1 MTLPA
6 DKPGAVVLLL
16 AAGIIAALIGVVF
29 SFSPRVQAHPCAF
42 GGTDM
47 HQDFQTRSVSCSA
60 PTHQDIHEHTIEV
73 DGGRDRELV
82 FKAYLPDETKYYDN
96 ANDSIVIRFHRSFD
110 LPDALT
116 LTESGNNLITIG
128 RSGSTGTVPIKNQGR
143 AIPND
148 NTKELTFDGATDFP
162 DKDNPALSSAEYI
175 TITIKAGTGIETPE
189 TPQGFDNFEDEKP
202 YEVFISFV
210 NGDTQDE
217 EIQAQDKNYV
227 IVKNPISSTVPNAAV
242 RVELHT
248 HAEETI
254 STTDD
259 IVVDFSGPS
268 ADSGFIL
275 PSFISTSRIQVR
287 YTEEGGAPKNFNPSE
302 VLLQGE
308 RVIFP
313 VPLKGDDTRIAFSG
327 DYTITFSNL
336 ARVKNP
342 FSAGIKTIKVSSFVI
357 GDEEDIIEAVVRR
370 TTTVDPQTGPRGSE
384 FTLEGKGYAAGT
396 VTVYHDANTP
406 PNQEREID
414 PGETLASVK
423 TVRGAFSV
431 KLTARGK
438 LGEANYEVTARDSEG
453 EEVSIPFIIRSSMSF
468 EPLTVSHGSS
478 LTIIIS
484 DWEEERNDV
493 VAVQIAGKRVFIADA
508 YEYDTCIDHP
518 NSPPRDPQGR
528 VTLTVP
534 VPTEIPPGEQT
545 VAVFDH
551 AQLDYSYMSTPVIKR
566 DCHGLTDAEKG
577 NFLRELTQTE
587 IKDDPIA
594 LTKATVEIE
603 GLPLTLTP
611 STAARGQ
618 RVTITGSGFSSSVR
632 GSNHIDSVWIG
643 GKRVDNDN
651 SGFVVGSNGDIAF
664 TVTVPLDVANG
675 PNEVLIEGDDHA
687 LGQAVLTVP
696 QATIVLNPSMGQR
709 GADFTISGSGFIANS
724 VVLITYGAGVGAP
737 QEETQ
742 LELAL
747 ADNQGRFELLFQV
760 PFAAAVG
767 KRHLVKAVGESS
779 NGGVTAT
786 VEAEASHL
794 IPWANIT
801 TTPDSVSPGDRL
813 SISGQN
819 LPSFARVGP
828 ITIEGIQV
836 LGKAGAATDEN
847 GSFETDVLVPNLD
860 FGDQT
865 LVVHVEEVVVPHII
879 VVAPPPLS
887 GPPSQVFK
895 ELIRD
900 GSLSAIWHYDNATQ
914 SWSVF
919 DPLLSGET
927 ASLNDLAVVASGD
940 IVWVNLIRPQQF
952 QGAELTAGWNLIA
965 LK

>member
-16 AAGIIAALIGVVF
+16 AAGIIAVLVGVIFLFAPGVG
-29 SFSPRVQAHPCAF
+29 AHPCTS
-42 GGTDM
+42 GTDT
-47 HQDFQTRSVSCSA
+47 HQDFQTRPVSCTA
-60 PTHQDIHEHTIEV
+60 PTHQNIHEHTIEV
-73 DGGRDRELV
+73 DGGRDRELE
-82 FKAYLPDETKYYDN
+82 FKAYVPSEPRYYDS
-96 ANDSIVIRFHRSFD
+96 ANDSIVITFHRSFD
-110 LPDALT
+110 LPETIQGTGLITVDDSGADSAVTVTNADPDDKEKKLT
-116 LTESGNNLITIG
+116 LTGGTFNIVQ
-128 RSGSTGTVPIKNQGR
+128 TG
-143 AIPND
+143 
-148 NTKELTFDGATDFP
+148 
-162 DKDNPALSSAEYI
+162 EYV

-217 EIQAQDKNYV
+217 EIQAEDKNYV

-248 HAEETI
+248 HAEATI

-287 YTEEGGAPKNFNPSE
+287 YTEEGGTPKNFNPSE

-528 VTLTVP
+528 VILTVP

-566 DCHGLTDAEKG
+566 DCHGLTDAEK
-577 NFLRELTQTE
+577 E
-587 IKDDPIA
+587 I
-594 LTKATVEIE
+594 
-603 GLPLTLTP
+603 
-611 STAARGQ
+611 SF
-618 RVTITGSGFSSSVR
+618 GS
-632 GSNHIDSVWIG
+632 
-643 GKRVDNDN
+643 
-651 SGFVVGSNGDIAF
+651 
-664 TVTVPLDVANG
+664 
-675 PNEVLIEGDDHA
+675 
-687 LGQAVLTVP
+687 
-696 QATIVLNPSMGQR
+696 
-709 GADFTISGSGFIANS
+709 
-724 VVLITYGAGVGAP
+724 
-737 QEETQ
+737 
-742 LELAL
+742 
-747 ADNQGRFELLFQV
+747 
-760 PFAAAVG
+760 
-767 KRHLVKAVGESS
+767 
-779 NGGVTAT
+779 
-786 VEAEASHL
+786 
-794 IPWANIT
+794 
-801 TTPDSVSPGDRL
+801 
-813 SISGQN
+813 
-819 LPSFARVGP
+819 
-828 ITIEGIQV
+828 
-836 LGKAGAATDEN
+836 
-847 GSFETDVLVPNLD
+847 
-860 FGDQT
+860 
-865 LVVHVEEVVVPHII
+865 
-879 VVAPPPLS
+879 
-887 GPPSQVFK
+887 
-895 ELIRD
+895 
-900 GSLSAIWHYDNATQ
+900 
-914 SWSVF
+914 
-919 DPLLSGET
+919 
-927 ASLNDLAVVASGD
+927 
-940 IVWVNLIRPQQF
+940 
-952 QGAELTAGWNLIA
+952 
-965 LK
+965 

>member
-16 AAGIIAALIGVVF
+16 AAGVITALIGVVF
-29 SFSPRVQAHPCAF
+29 SFAPGVGAHPCPPA
-42 GGTDM
+42 TVM
-47 HQDFQTRSVSCSA
+47 HQDFQARPVSCSA

-82 FKAYLPDETKYYDN
+82 FKAYVPSEQRYYN
-96 ANDSIVIRFHRSFD
+96 SANDSIVITFHRSFD
-110 LPDALT
+110 LPETIPATSLITVDDSGDGAEFVVANAVPNDTEKTLT
-116 LTESGNNLITIG
+116 LTG
-128 RSGSTGTVPIKNQGR
+128 GTFYDERVGPG
-143 AIPND
+143 
-148 NTKELTFDGATDFP
+148 
-162 DKDNPALSSAEYI
+162 EYI
-175 TITIKAGTGIETPE
+175 TITIKAGAGIETPE

-202 YEVFISFV
+202 YEVTITFV
-210 NGDTQDE
+210 DGGPDPLAPKD
-217 EIQAQDKNYV
+217 ALDKNYV
-227 IVKNPISSTVPNAAV
+227 IVKNPISSTVPSAAV

-248 HAEETI
+248 HAEATI

-287 YTEEGGAPKNFNPSE
+287 YTDGATTKNFNPSE

-342 FSAGIKTIKVSSFVI
+342 FSAGIKTIKVSSFVV

-396 VTVYHDANTP
+396 VTVYHDASIP
-406 PNQEREID
+406 PNGEID
-414 PGETLASVK
+414 PGETLASVR

-438 LGEANYEVTARDSEG
+438 PGEANYEVTARDSEG
-453 EEVSIPFIIRSSMSF
+453 EEVSRPFIIRSSMSF
-468 EPLTVSHGSS
+468 EPPTVSHTSS

-518 NSPPRDPQGR
+518 NSPPRDAQGR
-528 VTLTVP
+528 VTLTAK
-534 VPTEIPPGEQT
+534 VPTDIPPGEQT

-551 AQLDYSYMSTPVIKR
+551 AQLDYSYMSTPVIK
-566 DCHGLTDAEKG
+566 DACLGLTDAQKG
-577 NFLRELTQTE
+577 NLLRELTQTE

-594 LTKATVEIE
+594 LTKATVEVE

-611 STAARGQ
+611 PTAARGQ

-643 GKRVDNDN
+643 GKRVDDDP

-664 TVTVPLDVANG
+664 AVTVPLEVANG

-696 QATIVLNPSMGQR
+696 QATIVLDPSMGQR

-724 VVLITYGAGVGAP
+724 VVLITYGAGMGVP

-742 LELAL
+742 FELAL
-747 ADNQGRFELLFQV
+747 ADSRGRFELLFQV

-779 NGGVTAT
+779 NGGVITS

-794 IPWANIT
+794 IPWADIV

-813 SISGQN
+813 TISGQN

-836 LGKAGAATDEN
+836 LGKSGAVTDEN
-847 GSFETDVLVPNLD
+847 GSFETDVLVPNLE

-865 LVVHVEEVVVPHII
+865 LVIQVAEVVVPYII

-900 GSLSAIWHYDNATQ
+900 GSLSAIWHHDNATQ

-919 DPLLSGET
+919 DPSLTGEM
-927 ASLNDLAVVASGD
+927 AALNDLAVVDRGD
-940 IVWVNLIRPQQF
+940 IVWVNLHRPQRF
-952 QGAELTAGWNLIA
+952 QDAELTAGWNLIA

>member
-6 DKPGAVVLLL
+6 DRPGAVVLLL
-16 AAGIIAALIGVVF
+16 AAGLLVLLIGVAF
-29 SFSPRVQAHPCAF
+29 SFAVGVGAHPCAF

-116 LTESGNNLITIG
+116 LTESGNNLITID
-128 RSGSTGTVPIKNQGR
+128 RSGSTGTVSITNQGR

-162 DKDNPALSSAEYI
+162 DKGTLALSSAEYI
-175 TITIKAGTGIETPE
+175 TIKIKAGTGIETPE

-202 YEVFISFV
+202 YEVFIFFV

-227 IVKNPISSTVPNAAV
+227 IVKNPISSTVPSAAV

-248 HAEETI
+248 HAEATI

-287 YTEEGGAPKNFNPSE
+287 YIEGGAHKNFNPSE

-342 FSAGIKTIKVSSFVI
+342 FSAGIKTIKVSSFVV

-396 VTVYHDANTP
+396 VTLYHDASVP
-406 PNQEREID
+406 PNGEID
-414 PGETLASVK
+414 PGETLASVR

-431 KLTARGK
+431 KLTAQGK
-438 LGEANYEVTARDSEG
+438 PGEARYEVTARDSEG
-453 EEVSIPFIIRSSMSF
+453 EEVSRPFIIRSSMSF
-468 EPLTVSHGSS
+468 EPPMVSHTSS
-478 LTIIIS
+478 LTMIIS

-518 NSPPRDPQGR
+518 NSPPRDAQGR
-528 VTLTVP
+528 VTLTVK
-534 VPTEIPPGEQT
+534 VPTDIPPGEQT

-551 AQLDYSYMSTPVIKR
+551 AQLDYSYMSTPVIK
-566 DCHGLTDAEKG
+566 DACLGLTDAEKG

-643 GKRVDNDN
+643 GRRVDDDH

-696 QATIVLNPSMGQR
+696 QATLVLDPSMGQR
-709 GADFTISGSGFIANS
+709 GTDFTVAGSGFIANS
-724 VVLITYGAGVGAP
+724 VVIITYGAGVGVP

-742 LELAL
+742 FELAL
-747 ADNQGRFELLFQV
+747 ADSRGRFELLFQV
-760 PFAAAVG
+760 PFTAAVG

-779 NGGVTAT
+779 NRGVTT
-786 VEAEASHL
+786 SVEAEASHL
-794 IPWANIT
+794 IPWADIV

-813 SISGQN
+813 TISGQN
-819 LPSFARVGP
+819 LPSFAPVGP

-865 LVVHVEEVVVPHII
+865 LVIQVAEVVVPHII

-900 GSLSAIWHYDNATQ
+900 GSLSSVWSYDNATQ

-919 DPLLSGET
+919 DPSFSGEM
-927 ASLNDLAVVASGD
+927 AALNDLAVVDRGD
-940 IVWVNLIRPQQF
+940 IVWVNLHRPQRF
-952 QGAELTAGWNLIA
+952 QEAELTAGWNLIA